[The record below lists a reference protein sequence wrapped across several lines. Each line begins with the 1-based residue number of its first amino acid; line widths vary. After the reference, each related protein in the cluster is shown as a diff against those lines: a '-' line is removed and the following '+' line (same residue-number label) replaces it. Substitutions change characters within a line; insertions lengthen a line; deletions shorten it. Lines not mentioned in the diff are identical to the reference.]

1 MAKGG
6 RRGRPRLNRGNL
18 EDMEQFPPSPEQT
31 SLAKEGS
38 LKQQSD
44 RTVQE
49 KGQSAA
55 SVLLSFAS
63 LGDPNEGTAL
73 EFIPINEING
83 TKCAQLNEANIE
95 EKVIYWQSAMICC
108 VLGANPP
115 YEVIAGYIRRIW
127 SDFAIDKVLL
137 IKKGLYLV
145 WFNEH
150 QAVMKSSTEGG
161 LLF

>member
-1 MAKGG
+1 M
-6 RRGRPRLNRGNL
+6 
-18 EDMEQFPPSPEQT
+18 
-31 SLAKEGS
+31 
-38 LKQQSD
+38 
-44 RTVQE
+44 QE
-49 KGQSAA
+49 RGQSTTR
-55 SVLLSFAS
+55 VLSSFAS
-63 LGDPNEGTAL
+63 LVDPNEGIAL
-73 EFIPINEING
+73 EFIPITEINR
-83 TKCAQLNEANIE
+83 TKCAQLNEADIVE
-95 EKVIYWQSAMICC
+95 EVVYWQNAVICC